1 MIEIFILTIIF
12 SFLINFIVIS
22 FLNPLSLSNK
32 IIIIFI
38 TSLVIAYLIN
48 KNSDKIN
55 IIENKFV
62 KYSIILFLL
71 YCCYIIFNYIYGYGI
86 KSSKSFIMILFVGF
100 FLFIVFNFYMYN
112 KALRNIK

>member
-1 MIEIFILTIIF
+1 MIEAFILTIIF

-32 IIIIFI
+32 IIIIVI

-55 IIENKFV
+55 IIENSFV
-62 KYSIILFLL
+62 KYSIIIFLL
-71 YCCYIIFNYIYGYGI
+71 YCCYVIFKYIYGYGI

>member
-1 MIEIFILTIIF
+1 MIEAFILTIIV

-32 IIIIFI
+32 IIIVVI

-71 YCCYIIFNYIYGYGI
+71 YCCYVIFNYIYGYGI

-100 FLFIVFNFYMYN
+100 FLFIGFIFYMYN